1 MCLTF
6 KSFLLFKLSSKLGN
20 QKLSAKLSSNNK
32 KSPCVAKTILYFF
45 ANCRD
50 ENYYKIRETPFVKM
64 SNQLCKNA
72 MKFQL
77 KMLLLFCRRL

>member
-32 KSPCVAKTILYFF
+32 KSPCVAKTILYFLQTVEM
-45 ANCRD
+45 RITIKL
-50 ENYYKIRETPFVKM
+50 EKH
-64 SNQLCKNA
+64 
-72 MKFQL
+72 
-77 KMLLLFCRRL
+77 RL